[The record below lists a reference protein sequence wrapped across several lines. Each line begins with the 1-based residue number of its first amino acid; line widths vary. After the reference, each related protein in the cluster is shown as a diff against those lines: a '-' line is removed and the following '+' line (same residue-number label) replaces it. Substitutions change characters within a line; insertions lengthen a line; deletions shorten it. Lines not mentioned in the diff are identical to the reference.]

1 MSYLNNELYL
11 QILHIEEN
19 TTKDYRNTDT
29 GCGEAGLPHPAKGEH
44 TMNDKQLHDV
54 LAGVALILTLVTTFV
69 VCGFLEAIL

>member
-1 MSYLNNELYL
+1 M
-11 QILHIEEN
+11 I
-19 TTKDYRNTDT
+19 T
-29 GCGEAGLPHPAKGEH
+29 GKNKQRQRGALRKGKASRKKGY

>member
-11 QILHIEEN
+11 QILR
-19 TTKDYRNTDT
+19 TRDT
-29 GCGEAGLPHPAKGEH
+29 VGLTHHVPQERED

-69 VCGFLEAIL
+69 VCGFLEAVL